1 MKRKGELFFLGLRR
15 QNSIDVVAILVAL
28 KEYVRGLEIA
38 REICGENMRKDADI
52 VSADLETGKYVAY
65 TSVINGLKDL
75 IMEVELDVSQ
85 IN

>member
-1 MKRKGELFFLGLRR
+1 MKRKGSLVFLDLQR
-15 QNSIDVVAILVAL
+15 QDSIDVVAVL
-28 KEYVRGLEIA
+28 KEYVKALEIV

-65 TSVINGLKDL
+65 TSVINGLKEL
-75 IMEVELDVSQ
+75 IMEVELDVNQ

>member
-1 MKRKGELFFLGLRR
+1 MRRKGSLVFLDL
-15 QNSIDVVAILVAL
+15 QKQDSIIDVVAVL

-75 IMEVELDVSQ
+75 IMEVELDT
-85 IN
+85 N

>member
-1 MKRKGELFFLGLRR
+1 MKRKGSLVFLDLQR
-15 QNSIDVVAILVAL
+15 QDSIVATVLIVL
-28 KEYVRGLEIA
+28 KEYVKALEIA
-38 REICGENMRKDADI
+38 RDICGENMRKAADI

-75 IMEVELDVSQ
+75 IMEVEYANQ

>member
-1 MKRKGELFFLGLRR
+1 MKRKGSLVFLDLRR
-15 QNSIDVVAILVAL
+15 QNSIDVVVVL
-28 KEYVRGLEIA
+28 KEYVKALEIA
-38 REICGENMRKDADI
+38 RDICGENMRKDADI

-75 IMEVELDVSQ
+75 IMEVELDANQ

>member
-1 MKRKGELFFLGLRR
+1 MKRKGSLVFLDL
-15 QNSIDVVAILVAL
+15 QKQDSIDVVAVL

-65 TSVINGLKDL
+65 TSVINALKDL
-75 IMEVELDVSQ
+75 IMEVELDVDH